1 MNERG
6 TRKIRARGIQIKELD
21 TVAAIWNP
29 KKKEEID
36 EKKIIVFIEK
46 CVLSFEN

>member
-6 TRKIRARGIQIKELD
+6 TRKIRAKGIQIKELD
-21 TVAAIWNP
+21 TVAAIWSP
-29 KKKEEID
+29 KEEID
-36 EKKIIVFIEK
+36 LKKIIVFIER